1 MRRGKR
7 WLWVCMALL
16 AIPMPAL
23 AQEYVLGPEDV
34 VAISIYLH
42 PELERTLAIDA
53 EGNIT
58 LPPIGPIKAAGMT
71 PKQLGDKI
79 SERLASYL
87 RQTTA
92 VTVTVTQ
99 YYSRSVYVQGA
110 VTKPGRYG
118 FERVP
123 GLIDAIGQ
131 AGGALPTADLSRV
144 EIVRKDPSGGRRTL
158 YANVAAAQRDGRAS
172 SLPDL
177 EAGDIV
183 TVPGGIG
190 GGLGSAGDGVGV
202 LGEVARPGVYPV
214 GSGQDLWTVLAVAGG
229 LTPRGNLAK
238 IRVITLEG
246 QTHAVVTLNLKEA
259 LERGSHRPQI
269 VKPGDVVYVMPAGS
283 TKFGQAFAGLQSLLA
298 VSTNVLNLVVLERLI
313 KENRVNNP

>member
-1 MRRGKR
+1 MTRGMR
-7 WLWVCMALL
+7 WLGVCILML
-16 AIPMPAL
+16 AWPAGAI
-23 AQEYVLGPEDV
+23 AQEYVLGVEDV

-58 LPPIGPIKAAGMT
+58 LPPIGSIKAAGLT

-99 YYSRSVYVQGA
+99 YFSRSVYVQGA

-118 FERVP
+118 FERIP
-123 GLIDAIGQ
+123 GLIEAIGQ
-131 AGGALPTADLSRV
+131 AGGALPSADLSRV

-158 YANVAAAQRDGRAS
+158 YANVAAAQRDGNAS
-172 SLPDL
+172 SLPAL
-177 EAGDIV
+177 EVGDII
-183 TVPGGIG
+183 TVPGGLG
-190 GGLGSAGDGVGV
+190 GGVGSTGDGVGV

-214 GSGQDLWTVLAVAGG
+214 GAGQDLWNVLAIAGG

-238 IRVITLEG
+238 VRIITSQG
-246 QTHAVVTLNLKEA
+246 QDHSVVTLNLKQVLDHGNA
-259 LERGSHRPQI
+259 HQQI
-269 VKPGDVVYVMPAGS
+269 VKPGDVVYVMPS
-283 TKFGQAFAGLQSLLA
+283 TTTKFGQAFGGLQSLLA
-298 VSTNVLNLVVLERLI
+298 VSTDVLNLIVLQKLI
-313 KENRVNNP
+313 NDNKTIK